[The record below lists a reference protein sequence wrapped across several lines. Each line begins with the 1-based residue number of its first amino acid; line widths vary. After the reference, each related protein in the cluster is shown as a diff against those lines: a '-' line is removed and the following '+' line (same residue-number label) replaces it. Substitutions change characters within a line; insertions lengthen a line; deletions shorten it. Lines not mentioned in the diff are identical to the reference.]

1 MAQTH
6 KTRLDRLE
14 IRAGVGGGV
23 GRLIVVMEDPHG
35 NLTTLD
41 GDPWTRDQ
49 AGALDTVVRLVS
61 YAGGA
66 A

>member
-1 MAQTH
+1 MKQTH
-6 KTRLDRLE
+6 KSRLDKLE

-23 GRLIVVMEDPHG
+23 GRLIVVLEDQHG

-41 GDPWTRDQ
+41 GDPWSVDQ
-49 AGALDTVVRLVS
+49 AGALDTVVRLAS
-61 YAGGA
+61 FAGGA

>member
-14 IRAGVGGGV
+14 IRSGGAGGA

-35 NLTTLD
+35 ILTTLD
-41 GDPWTRDQ
+41 GEPWSVDQ
-49 AGALDTVVRLVS
+49 AGALDTIVRLVS
-61 YAGGA
+61 FAGGA